1 MRENKISAWG
11 LRKNGNEIP
20 VKFLRPLMHLQK
32 KVYNYINFEIY
43 QVWLDLLLYV
53 FLFPFLRLFRL

>member
-32 KVYNYINFEIY
+32 KGVQLYLLLKFCQFGPTPY
-43 QVWLDLLLYV
+43 VLLYV
-53 FLFPFLRLFRL
+53 FLFPF